1 MVYWGLAQEPVKPA
15 PDLKQRVRVTGSRV
29 ILSNIEIQRA
39 LDEGRLVIEPEPLP
53 RRPAAGEYC
62 PYDTHAVDLRLFGE
76 ITVPQPGPHHY
87 DVTERGMLPEVIA
100 GRSQRHVLT
109 DESPYPLQPHQFI
122 LGRTLERIELPTD
135 RGVPHLA
142 ARIEGKSS
150 RARCGLMVHFTAPTV
165 HPGWVGPL
173 TLEMINLGPMTFLLR
188 PGMHIAQ
195 LIIEE
200 VRGEIFLNPSQFHGQ
215 STPEGLV

>member
-1 MVYWGLAQEPVKPA
+1 M
-15 PDLKQRVRVTGSRV
+15 

-39 LDEGRLVIEPEPLP
+39 LDEGRLVIDPEPLP
-53 RRPAAGEYC
+53 RRPRAGEYC
-62 PYDTHAVDLRLFGE
+62 PYDTHAVDLRLFAE
-76 ITVPQPGPHHY
+76 ISVPQPGPDHF
-87 DVTERGMLPEVIA
+87 DVTERGTVSEVIA
-100 GRSQRHVLT
+100 GRSQRFVLT
-109 DESPYPLQPHQFI
+109 DDDPYPLPPHRFI
-122 LGRTLERIELPTD
+122 LGRTLERVELPVD
-135 RGVPHLA
+135 KGVPHLA

-173 TLEMINLGPMTFLLR
+173 TLEMINLGPQTIILR
-188 PGMHIAQ
+188 PGMAIAQ

-215 STPEGLV
+215 STPEGLA

>member
-1 MVYWGLAQEPVKPA
+1 M
-15 PDLKQRVRVTGSRV
+15 

-39 LDEGRLVIEPEPLP
+39 LGEGRLVIDPEPLP
-53 RRPAAGEYC
+53 RRPVAGEYC
-62 PYDTHAVDLRLFGE
+62 PYDTHAVDLRLFQE
-76 ITVPQPGPHHY
+76 IAVPQAGSEHF
-87 DVTERGMLPEVIA
+87 DVTERGTLPEVIA
-100 GRSQRHVLT
+100 GRSQRFVLT
-109 DESPYPLQPHQFI
+109 DDEPYPLRPHQFI
-122 LGRTLERIELPTD
+122 LGRTLERIELPVDKGT
-135 RGVPHLA
+135 PHLA

-173 TLEMINLGPMTFLLR
+173 TLEMINLGPQTVILR
-188 PGMHIAQ
+188 PGMAIAQ

-215 STPEGLV
+215 STPEGLA

>member
-1 MVYWGLAQEPVKPA
+1 M
-15 PDLKQRVRVTGSRV
+15 

-39 LDEGRLVIEPEPLP
+39 IDEGRLVIEPEPVP
-53 RRPAAGEYC
+53 RRPVAGEYC
-62 PYDTHAVDLRLFGE
+62 PYDTHAVDLRLYRE
-76 ITVPQPGPHHY
+76 ITVPLPGPHYY
-87 DVTERGMLPEVIA
+87 DVGGPGTLSEVIA
-100 GRSQRHVLT
+100 GHSQRYVLT
-109 DESPYPLQPHQFI
+109 DETPYPLKPHQFI

-135 RGVPHLA
+135 RGTPHLA

-173 TLEMINLGPMTFLLR
+173 TLEMINLGPMTFMLR

>member
-1 MVYWGLAQEPVKPA
+1 M
-15 PDLKQRVRVTGSRV
+15 

-39 LDEGRLVIEPEPLP
+39 LDEGRLVIEPKPLP

-62 PYDTHAVDLRLFGE
+62 PYDTHAVDLRLHHE
-76 ITVPQPGPHHY
+76 ITVPQPGPRHF
-87 DVTERGMLPEVIA
+87 DVAERGMVSEAIA
-100 GRSQRHVLT
+100 GHSQRHVLT
-109 DESPYPLQPHQFI
+109 DDKPYVLKPHQFI
-122 LGRTLERIELPTD
+122 LGRTLERVELPTN
-135 RGVPHLA
+135 RGTPHLA

-165 HPGWVGPL
+165 HPGWVGSL
-173 TLEMINLGPMTFLLR
+173 TLEMINLGPQPIVLR

>member
-1 MVYWGLAQEPVKPA
+1 MVGC
-15 PDLKQRVRVTGSRV
+15 DV
-29 ILSNIEIQRA
+29 ILSNIEIQKA

-53 RRPAAGEYC
+53 RRPDNGGYC
-62 PYDTHAVDLRLFGE
+62 PYDTHAVDLRLNGE
-76 ITVPQPGPHHY
+76 ITVPQAGPYHY
-87 DVTERGMLPEVIA
+87 DVSERGTLSEVIA
-100 GRSQRHVLT
+100 QHSQRHRLT
-109 DESPYPLQPHQFI
+109 DEKPYPLKPQQFI
-122 LGRTLERIELPTD
+122 LGRTLERVELPVD
-135 RGVPHLA
+135 RGMPHLA

-165 HPGWVGPL
+165 HPGWAGPL
-173 TLEMINLGPMTFLLR
+173 TLEMINLGPMTLLLR

-200 VRGEIFLNPSQFHGQ
+200 VRGEIFLNPSEFHGQ